1 MLGWV
6 RLLLGCGLWVGCDG
20 CGLLLGCGLWVVSYK
35 LRVGKCKAKT
45 NCAFIAQFGDP
56 SYRERDLEV

>member
-6 RLLLGCGLWVGCDG
+6 RLLLGCGLWVMS
-20 CGLLLGCGLWVVSYK
+20 CGLWVVSYK

-56 SYRERDLEV
+56 SYGERGLEV